1 MEQTAKE
8 LIQQLFDI
16 LDIHTPFSIAQV
28 DDALEIELTGE
39 ENGMLIGY
47 HGETLEALQ
56 ILIGLMLAKKTGE
69 YMPVSLEVG
78 EYKKNRIEHLK
89 EIIANMKED
98 VLTQHRPLALP
109 RLKSWE
115 RRFVHTY
122 LKDDSEVG
130 TQSEGAGKDRTL
142 TIYPKTA

>member
-8 LIQQLFDI
+8 LIQQFFDV
-16 LDIHTPFSIAQV
+16 LDVKTEFSVTEADGAIEV
-28 DDALEIELTGE
+28 ELTGE

-56 ILIGLMLAKKTGE
+56 VLISLMLAKKTGS

-89 EIIANMKED
+89 EIVENMKAD
-98 VLTQHRPLALP
+98 VLSQHRAIAFP

-122 LKDDSEVG
+122 LKDDPEVG
-130 TQSEGAGKDRTL
+130 TQSEGEGRDRTL
-142 TIYPKTA
+142 SIYPKA